1 MKKIKSRL
9 KDLKKES
16 KLGYSDLSLID
27 EIGDLGSDIIE
38 RLTNNKYESIIKSK
52 PYKYEGKLYE
62 NFISTVD
69 TLYTN
74 SFDKTVADIYIRE
87 MLINTTDALIAAN
100 AALRAL
106 DYQEVE
112 ITESLIT
119 LVGREKVEINI
130 NKEFE
135 IEYIHVL

>member
-1 MKKIKSRL
+1 
-9 KDLKKES
+9 
-16 KLGYSDLSLID
+16 
-27 EIGDLGSDIIE
+27 
-38 RLTNNKYESIIKSK
+38 
-52 PYKYEGKLYE
+52 
-62 NFISTVD
+62 
-69 TLYTN
+69 
-74 SFDKTVADIYIRE
+74 